1 MVNAIAAAA
10 PALTGENSIVLYQNV
25 PPERYSVVFPFIE
38 IIPPEDSES
47 ILESQAGNEA
57 LYYDRQGHIR
67 RLFQKGQL
75 INTYF

>member
-10 PALTGENSIVLYQNV
+10 PAFTGENSIVLYQNV
-25 PPERYSVVFPFIE
+25 LPERYSVLFPFIE

-47 ILESQAGNEA
+47 IFESQAGNED
-57 LYYDRQGHIR
+57 LCYDRQGHMR

>member
-25 PPERYSVVFPFIE
+25 LPERYSVVFPFSE
-38 IIPPEDSES
+38 FIPPGDSEF
-47 ILESQAGNEA
+47 IFESQAGNEV

-67 RLFQKGQL
+67 RLFQKGQR